1 MKGTVA
7 KFNAKRG
14 FGFIRSDQ
22 LDNEIFVHI
31 TKVIGR
37 RALRPGQD
45 VTFDTEQT
53 DKGLAAVNVAVQ
65 GGDVTSDNQQ
75 RSGNVGS
82 AMSPYLLFGG
92 ISIVLIIIIVL
103 VLMTR

>member
-22 LDNEIFVHI
+22 LDDEIFVHI
-31 TKVIGR
+31 TKVDGR

-45 VTFDTEQT
+45 VTFDVEET
-53 DKGLAAVNVAVQ
+53 DKGLAAVNVVVQ
-65 GGDVTSDNQQ
+65 GAESSNRGKPVTIGLDEQKDKTK
-75 RSGNVGS
+75 
-82 AMSPYLLFGG
+82 YLVIGAV
-92 ISIVLIIIIVL
+92 ILIIVVAAIL
-103 VLMTR
+103 LL

>member
-1 MKGTVA
+1 MKGRVA

-22 LDNEIFVHI
+22 LDDEIFVHI
-31 TKVIGR
+31 TKVDGR

-53 DKGLAAVNVAVQ
+53 DKGLAAVNVVVKGQAAKK
-65 GGDVTSDNQQ
+65 S
-75 RSGNVGS
+75 SGGS
-82 AMSPYLLFGG
+82 AGNSQSSPYLLYGV
-92 ISIVLIIIIVL
+92 IAVILIVIAIVVFMNL
-103 VLMTR
+103 

>member
-22 LDNEIFVHI
+22 LDDEIFVHI
-31 TKVIGR
+31 TKVDGR

-45 VTFDTEQT
+45 VTFDAEETE
-53 DKGLAAVNVAVQ
+53 KGLAAVNVVVEGAESSGRCKPVTIALDEQKDKTKYLVIGAVILII
-65 GGDVTSDNQQ
+65 V
-75 RSGNVGS
+75 VV
-82 AMSPYLLFGG
+82 AILLF
-92 ISIVLIIIIVL
+92 
-103 VLMTR
+103 